1 MSIETYEH
9 KGFKIQVTHDEDAQC
24 PREESNVATLACFHK
39 RYGLGDKDHGYD
51 FKDYGSWDEMEAAIR
66 KQENV
71 AVIQP
76 LYLMD
81 HSGLS
86 IRTTPFGCPWD
97 SGQIGFAWITREQA
111 KTVFLRKNM
120 SKKLLADLNK
130 IIVNEVKT
138 YDDYLTGAVYV
149 VSIENPDGDVV
160 EACGGYF
167 GYDSVKEDGYA
178 IKEAKE
184 TADILANEWEEAKRV
199 AELPE
204 NRKDQLT
211 LGLPGVS

>member
-9 KGFKIQVTHDEDAQC
+9 KGFKIQVTQDEDAQC
-24 PREESNVATLACFHK
+24 PREESNVATLVCFHK
-39 RYGLGDKDHGYD
+39 LYNLGDKDHGYS

-66 KQENV
+66 KEEDV

-97 SGQIGFAWITREQA
+97 SGQIGFAWISRKQA
-111 KTVFLRKNM
+111 MSVFNRKNM
-120 SKKLLADLNK
+120 SKKLLADLNT

-149 VSIENPDGDVV
+149 VAIENPDGEVV
-160 EACGGYF
+160 EACGGHF

-178 IKEAKE
+178 IQEAKE
-184 TADILANEWEEAKRV
+184 SIDLMAADYEAAKRLE
-199 AELPE
+199 ALPE

-211 LGLPGVS
+211 LGLPGIS